1 VIIRW
6 LRIGKPGMFLIRA
19 PEDAVVSWA
28 IYWNGYLEESLDYY
42 LDYHQ
47 ALRPF
52 AFEMFVVSFE
62 VTRSQLGR
70 EIERF
75 NKKFG
80 TNYASLEHN
89 GELVSDCFLRI
100 EETSRVARKGGNG
113 AVNELTVCRPS
124 AYCAPMKTTMV
135 QQLHKSPVLRRKLE
149 KANELYRAFV
159 PVPASGSNQRPSE
172 P

>member
-1 VIIRW
+1 
-6 LRIGKPGMFLIRA
+6 MFLIRA

-47 ALRPF
+47 ALRPY

-62 VTRSQLGR
+62 VTTSQLGR

-80 TNYASLEHN
+80 TTYAAFEHN
-89 GELVSDCFLRI
+89 GEVVSGCFSRI
-100 EETSRVARKGGNG
+100 EETSRVARNGGSG

-124 AYCAPMKTTMV
+124 PYRAPVKMAMV

-149 KANELYRAFV
+149 RANELYRAFV
-159 PVPASGSNQRPSE
+159 PVTAGASSQRPSE